1 MSCGSVGVRTICP
14 VLGRWGARSVV
25 RASTGGRDTEGGL
38 PGLEGAH
45 RLGEGA
51 GAAVVVG
58 EDGVAEGP
66 GDGELRI
73 VPAAAN
79 FLRRVVGLALDA
91 DPEPPDREVQTVQHP
106 PGPAPPP
113 RALPFRPA

>member
-14 VLGRWGARSVV
+14 VLGRWGARSVA

-45 RLGEGA
+45 HPGEGA

-66 GDGELRI
+66 GAGELRI
-73 VPAAAN
+73 VRAAAN
-79 FLRRVVGLALDA
+79 FLRRVVG
-91 DPEPPDREVQTVQHP
+91 
-106 PGPAPPP
+106 
-113 RALPFRPA
+113 RALGAAQERPDPAGQAAAPASGQARRL